1 MSGIIPVRSPPNP
14 NLKNQAE
21 FNRQSASVLRL
32 ILQGKINATRDS
44 ITLAANAD
52 TTTINDPA
60 ISYYSILLFMP
71 QTANAVVSLPTI
83 YVPQATQI
91 DGQAVLHHLK
101 NAQSDRTYRMVIIG

>member
-14 NLKNQAE
+14 NLSDQKE
-21 FNRQSASVLRL
+21 FNRQSAQCIRL
-32 ILQGKINATRDS
+32 IFQGKLNACREGV
-44 ITLAANAD
+44 TLTANSD

-60 ISYYSILLFMP
+60 ISYYSFLWFMP

-101 NAQSDRTYRMVIIG
+101 NAQIDRTYRMVILG